1 MSSRAS
7 VAIRLEVPPR
17 LLAERVSDGLAV
29 LAMLMVGWV
38 SARHAPAAWCV
49 ALSAFVAL
57 TLWLGGQRVAGSGTW
72 VVVPGPGTRAL
83 GRTIV
88 LHARPAVPGQPAAH
102 RLWLTRADLPADA
115 LRRLAVRLPAASR
128 NAAS

>member
-7 VAIRLEVPPR
+7 VVIRLEVPPR

-29 LAMLMVGWV
+29 LAMLTVGWV
-38 SARHAPAAWCV
+38 TVRHAPAALCV

-57 TLWLGGQRVAGSGTW
+57 ALWLGGQRVGGSGTW
-72 VVVPGPGTRAL
+72 VVVPGPGTRTL
-83 GRTIV
+83 GRTVI
-88 LHARPAVPGQPAAH
+88 LRARPAVPGHPAAH
-102 RLWLTRADLPADA
+102 RLWLTPADLPAVA